1 MNHTFTYKSIKKNT
15 LSFYLL
21 FFLMLLST
29 SITYGQTSKGSISGV
44 VKDTTGKPVEY
55 ILVTLKKGNK
65 SSETDKNG
73 VFHLKNVP
81 EGNITV
87 VIQALGYNTIEKHV
101 EVKSGA
107 NTTIPD
113 IIVKESQSQLE
124 EVTIYNYKNKFARK
138 ESQNIARL
146 PIKNIENPQVYT
158 IVGKDLMKEQVVLER
173 TDIYRNV
180 PGGVPNYSAGGS
192 QGLTMRGFTNTSGM
206 LNGMNTSAV
215 YPMNPAIL
223 ERIEFIKG
231 PSGTL
236 FGGNRNTSFGG
247 IYNYVTKKP
256 YENFGGE
263 VGFVGGSFN
272 FSRVTADVNTP
283 LNKEKTAL
291 LRLNVAGQSEGS
303 FQDQG
308 YAKNYVF
315 APSFSYQVSDRL
327 KFSVDVDIT
336 RSAYTM
342 TTISIGSLTNV
353 TARSFKDLKLGYDRS
368 YANNDVDAEIG
379 VNNLGAQID
388 YKISDQWKSETKFL
402 SSVGYYKHL
411 LWTTLNVL
419 TDETVARVIR
429 NQTPETFG
437 NIQLQQNFTGD
448 FKIGSLRN
456 RMLIGLDYNI
466 NYNELNR
473 VVNLTYDVINVN
485 GPFNDF
491 NAEKINDLS
500 YAKGFAA
507 STSKSQNYGLY
518 VSDVI
523 NFTPSLMAM
532 LSLRVDR
539 YSTKGS
545 YDLKTGTYAANGEYQ
560 QTSLSPKIGLVY
572 QPVLDKISVFA
583 NYMNGF
589 VNLAPAQTSANP
601 EMTNLKP
608 QYGTQW
614 ETGVKLDII
623 ENKLNATISYY
634 NISVTNS
641 TYKDPITTY
650 TVQDGTQNSK
660 GFDIELIAN
669 PITGLNIVAGYANN
683 KNEYTKASPALEGK
697 SLTAS
702 PENVANLW
710 ASYTLTQGSGK
721 GLGFGIGV
729 NYVSDSWF
737 ETTNTFEIPSYTLL
751 SNAIFYDQPKYRISL
766 KGNNLLNEKYWNPTG
781 MPQKPLN
788 FLVGI
793 AFKF

>member
-1 MNHTFTYKSIKKNT
+1 MNIFTYKSIKKDT

-21 FFLMLLST
+21 LFFTALST
-29 SITYGQTSKGSISGV
+29 SISYAQSAKGSISGI

-73 VFHLKNVP
+73 AFILKNVP
-81 EGNITV
+81 EGNITI
-87 VIQALGYNTIEKHV
+87 VIQALGYITVEKNV
-101 EVKSGA
+101 EVKSGE
-107 NTTIPD
+107 TTAISD
-113 IIVKESQSQLE
+113 ITLKESQSQLD
-124 EVTIYNYKNKFARK
+124 EVTIYNNNKNKFARK

-215 YPMNPAIL
+215 YPMNTAIL
-223 ERIEFIKG
+223 ERIEFLKG

-342 TTISIGSLTNV
+342 TTISIGSLANV
-353 TARSFKDLKLGYDRS
+353 KARSFKDLKLDYERS

-437 NIQLQQNFTGD
+437 NIQLQQNFTRD
-448 FKIGSLRN
+448 FKIGTLRN
-456 RMLIGLDYNI
+456 RMLIGLDYNN

-473 VVNLTYDVINVN
+473 VVNLTYDTININ

-491 NAEKINDLS
+491 NSEKINDLS

-545 YDLKTGTYAANGEYQ
+545 YDLKTGTYAKGGEYE

-572 QPVLDKISVFA
+572 QPVIDKISIFA

-623 ENKLNATISYY
+623 ENKLSATISYY

-641 TYKDPITTY
+641 TYRDAATTY
-650 TVQDGTQNSK
+650 TVQDGTQSSK
-660 GFDIELIAN
+660 GFDVEIIAN
-669 PITGLNIVAGYANN
+669 PIAGLNIVAGYANN

-697 SLTAS
+697 SLPAS
-702 PENVANLW
+702 PENVANIW
-710 ASYTLTQGSGK
+710 ASYTLTRGSGK
-721 GLGFGIGV
+721 GLGLGVGV
-729 NYVSDSWF
+729 NYVSESWF
-737 ETTNTFEIPSYTLL
+737 ETTNVFELPSYTLL

-793 AFKF
+793 TFKF